1 MKDDSLWNGLLQQN
15 QQAKTD
21 IELNAFSDLG
31 RIHWHKTK
39 PMNGV
44 SVDDIVYIYIGVE
57 VDEEWGR
64 LKSGAGWICLDFV
77 NRV

>member
-1 MKDDSLWNGLLQQN
+1 MEWIITAKPTGKDGYRALD
-15 QQAKTD
+15 
-21 IELNAFSDLG
+21 AFSDLG